1 MCDLEQTNCFVTL
14 SQHWAFLGGDS
25 LFSACFSRIGARGEW
40 GLVQRCS
47 AKEVNKLRFLGSVI
61 FFRSK
66 RFFKLP
72 HLPSSS
78 SWYFHFIEERG
89 SKTKRDW
96 LTQGPTASEGR
107 AGTGPSGSF
116 LLTPVLFLKNYVCL
130 AVLGLCCCADFL
142 QLREQ
147 GPLSSG
153 TVRACHCGGFSC
165 CGAQALGLAR
175 LQQLQLPGS
184 GGQAP

>member
-1 MCDLEQTNCFVTL
+1 MLLRKEAQRQKGTDLRKVPLQV
-14 SQHWAFLGGDS
+14 S
-25 LFSACFSRIGARGEW
+25 
-40 GLVQRCS
+40 
-47 AKEVNKLRFLGSVI
+47 
-61 FFRSK
+61 
-66 RFFKLP
+66 
-72 HLPSSS
+72 
-78 SWYFHFIEERG
+78 
-89 SKTKRDW
+89 
-96 LTQGPTASEGR
+96 GR

>member
-1 MCDLEQTNCFVTL
+1 MVLLYLTLLGFDHLKYLETDVFNKIRTNFE
-14 SQHWAFLGGDS
+14 QHFFNFFFCPI
-25 LFSACFSRIGARGEW
+25 FSF
-40 GLVQRCS
+40 
-47 AKEVNKLRFLGSVI
+47 
-61 FFRSK
+61 
-66 RFFKLP
+66 
-72 HLPSSS
+72 
-78 SWYFHFIEERG
+78 
-89 SKTKRDW
+89 
-96 LTQGPTASEGR
+96 
-107 AGTGPSGSF
+107 
-116 LLTPVLFLKNYVCL
+116 
-130 AVLGLCCCADFL
+130 LCCCADFL